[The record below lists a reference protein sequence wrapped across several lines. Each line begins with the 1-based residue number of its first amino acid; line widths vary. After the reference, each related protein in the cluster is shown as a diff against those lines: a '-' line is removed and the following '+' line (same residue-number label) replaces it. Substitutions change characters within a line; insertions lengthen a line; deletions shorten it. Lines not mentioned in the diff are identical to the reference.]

1 MLKIGHRGA
10 KGYVSENT
18 LASFEKAIELGCD
31 GIELDVWLTE
41 DNKLVVIHDE
51 TIDRTTSGFGKI
63 NDFLFDEIAIFEI
76 PTLENVITLVN
87 KRCFINIE
95 IKDPKATQFVVE
107 IINEQ
112 VKKYSYAFSHLIVS
126 SFDWV
131 TLEQVYLLND
141 KIQLGVLTATDL
153 DAAITFAKSIN
164 AKTINPF
171 FRLLNSD
178 NVYKIQN
185 AGFEVHTWTVNE
197 FFDIEQIKK
206 LKVDGIISDFPDRI

>member
-18 LASFEKAIELGCD
+18 LASFDKAIELGCD
-31 GIELDVWLTE
+31 GIELDVWLTK

-51 TIDRTTSGFGKI
+51 TIDRTTNGFGKI
-63 NDFLFDEIAIFEI
+63 NDFLLDEIAIFEI
-76 PTLENVITLVN
+76 PTLEKVITLVN

-95 IKDPKATQFVVE
+95 IKDPKAAQFVVE

-112 VKKYSYAFSHLIVS
+112 VEKYSCAFSHFIVS
-126 SFDWV
+126 SFDWG
-131 TLEQVYLLND
+131 TLRYVYLLNH
-141 KIQLGVLTATDL
+141 KIKLGVLTATDL
-153 DAAITFAKSIN
+153 DAAITFAKSIK

-171 FRLLNSD
+171 FRLLNRD
-178 NVYKIQN
+178 NVHKIQK

-197 FFDIEQIKK
+197 FFDIQQMKT
-206 LKVDGIISDFPDRI
+206 LSVDAIISDFPDRI